1 MDDPVSGGDPL
12 SHGFCAGASFTEPA
26 TSQDKPVPPIPRWLN
41 LLRPSKEFPIIQEL
55 LKLRL
60 SQLVQDLL
68 ALGSGQE
75 CQRF

>member
-41 LLRPSKEFPIIQEL
+41 LLWPSKEFPIIQEL

-68 ALGSGQE
+68 ALGRGQE

>member
-60 SQLVQDLL
+60 SQPVQDRLPL
-68 ALGSGQE
+68 VLWQE
-75 CQRF
+75 RQRF

>member
-12 SHGFCAGASFTEPA
+12 SHGFCAGAGFAEPA

-41 LLRPSKEFPIIQEL
+41 LLWPSKEYPIIQEL

>member
-26 TSQDKPVPPIPRWLN
+26 TSQDKPVLPIPRWLN
-41 LLRPSKEFPIIQEL
+41 LLWPSKEFPIIQEL